1 MGDYEGITYSEKPN
15 YKRKGGQVPSN
26 HGSHLGRFIGYC
38 FDKPYSALPGGFVC
52 MAASKG
58 KKILFRAYFNSMW
71 DYSLYS
77 IFDSLVKCLAEKP
90 VPQPQG
96 YIHQGNQN
104 RDLYQRTNHRSKSF
118 PGIDAENSHRH
129 CNGQLKII
137 AGCSKGNGGCFGI
150 ICTDP
155 FSHKKGNQEHHNKID
170 HQRYGNSDNIQ
181 RDLHNIFAFQGE
193 HHKDG
198 KKQGDQGQGTDLRNE
213 FSWYHSL
220 FLP

>member
-1 MGDYEGITYSEKPN
+1 MGHYEGITYITKSN

-90 VPQPQG
+90 TPQPERN
-96 YIHQGNQN
+96 IHQAYQN
-104 RDLYQRTNHRSKSF
+104 RHLR
-118 PGIDAENSHRH
+118 
-129 CNGQLKII
+129 
-137 AGCSKGNGGCFGI
+137 
-150 ICTDP
+150 
-155 FSHKKGNQEHHNKID
+155 
-170 HQRYGNSDNIQ
+170 
-181 RDLHNIFAFQGE
+181 
-193 HHKDG
+193 
-198 KKQGDQGQGTDLRNE
+198 QGTNPAANASPELIPNTAIATAMASSKLLLAAVKAERGCLL
-213 FSWYHSL
+213 Y
-220 FLP
+220 PAP